1 MKTFKQILEHN
12 EPLLSYGSGETMSD
26 KAKNLTIEEF
36 FKLVDED
43 TMLGDSD
50 ISKNMIDNIKTFL
63 FQRVEDSRA
72 PADAETSTEFGTFD
86 DATARSMGKR
96 SNPFDDMFKGSTP
109 DDIDF

>member
-1 MKTFKQILEHN
+1 MKTFKQIFEHD
-12 EPLLSYGSGETMSD
+12 ELLLSYGSGETMSD

-72 PADAETSTEFGTFD
+72 SADEEETSTEFATFD
-86 DATARSMGKR
+86 DATDS
-96 SNPFDDMFKGSTP
+96 FDDMFKGSTP
-109 DDIDF
+109 DDINF

>member
-1 MKTFKQILEHN
+1 MKTFKQLFEHN

-50 ISKNMIDNIKTFL
+50 ISKNMIDNVKTFL

-72 PADAETSTEFGTFD
+72 SADEETSTEFATFD
-86 DATARSMGKR
+86 DATDSDEDNMKT
-96 SNPFDDMFKGSTP
+96 SFDDMFKGSTP
-109 DDIDF
+109 DDINF